1 MASPFVPVPVPMDRS
16 SSGGSKLR
24 RPQRASSLGS
34 VSSSSEDHGRGCGG
48 LGSQRQ
54 SRGLNRS
61 SRSRTPPPLQSPV
74 TRARVNGTLEP
85 SVEYSSCPRSI
96 SDPAGSQQA
105 EERPITPTVLGYEVM
120 EERAKFTVYKILVRK
135 TPDESW
141 VVFRRYTD
149 FSRLND
155 KLKEMFPGFR
165 LSLPPKR
172 WFKDNYDSDFLE
184 DRQLGLQAFLQNL
197 VAHKDIANC
206 LPVREFLCLDDPPGP
221 FDSLEESRAF
231 CETLE
236 ESNYRLQKELLE
248 KQREIASL
256 KRRLEE
262 REQAILL
269 LEKHINGECVSPESP
284 CGLSAQGSES
294 SADADVESSA
304 AEADQDMPD
313 DAGGRCEVQP
323 VRSSACWCGPSL
335 STSPPVIQVTQLYH

>member
-1 MASPFVPVPVPMDRS
+1 MASPFVPVPFPMDK
-16 SSGGSKLR
+16 GSRNKPR

-34 VSSSSEDHGRGCGG
+34 VSGSLESSSPITAGG
-48 LGSQRQ
+48 EHERLKHQ
-54 SRGLNRS
+54 SRNKDKAN
-61 SRSRTPPPLQSPV
+61 RSRTPPPLQSPV
-74 TRARVNGTLEP
+74 TRARMNGMLDP
-85 SVEYSSCPRSI
+85 SVEYLSCPRSV
-96 SDPAGSQQA
+96 SDPSGSQQI

-135 TPDESW
+135 TPDQSW

-155 KLKEMFPGFR
+155 KLKEIFPGFR

-206 LPVREFLCLDDPPGP
+206 VPVREFLCLDDPPGP

-248 KQREIASL
+248 KQKEIVSL
-256 KRRLEE
+256 KRKLEE
-262 REQAILL
+262 RERAFLL
-269 LEKHINGECVSPESP
+269 LEKHMKSVDCRHT
-284 CGLSAQGSES
+284 QGSES
-294 SADADVESSA
+294 SAEVDVELSA
-304 AEADQDMPD
+304 AEADQDMSG
-313 DAGGRCEVQP
+313 DAGGSCEVQP
-323 VRSSACWCGPSL
+323 VQTSACWCRPSL
-335 STSPPVIQVTQLYH
+335 SVSPPAIQVTQLYHKDRSGP

>member
-1 MASPFVPVPVPMDRS
+1 MAAPFVPIPVPMDRAL
-16 SSGGSKLR
+16 SGGSNKLR

-34 VSSSSEDHGRGCGG
+34 VSSSSESSSSIIRMAGEDHGRE
-48 LGSQRQ
+48 GSQRP
-54 SRGLNRS
+54 SRCADRAG
-61 SRSRTPPPLQSPV
+61 RSRTPPPLQSPA

-85 SVEYSSCPRSI
+85 SVEYSSCPRSM
-96 SDPAGSQQA
+96 SDPAGSQQI

-120 EERAKFTVYKILVRK
+120 EERAKFTVYKVLVKK

-206 LPVREFLCLDDPPGP
+206 LAVREFLCLDDPPGP

-248 KQREIASL
+248 KQKEIASL

-262 REQAILL
+262 REQAILV

-284 CGLSAQGSES
+284 FGLSAQGSES
-294 SADADVESSA
+294 SADVDVESSA

-313 DAGGRCEVQP
+313 DTG
-323 VRSSACWCGPSL
+323 SAAP
-335 STSPPVIQVTQLYH
+335 I